1 MNEMISSVNTLNF
14 DYLVNNSL
22 KLQLTDIPQ
31 NLQNILLENN
41 NATLRI
47 SLQNNTLLT
56 QIEIDN
62 NVFDIKLT
70 GQLPKLENNSTIEIP
85 IKINIPQ
92 SQIDTS
98 NKPQTSNSPQ
108 VNNISNSAKIDI
120 NDIKTIFKSISL
132 TNLKID
138 DAISYKLQS
147 LNLPISTTEK
157 IIQQIPQLQIS
168 LSSLGEEQKNT
179 SSPSLLNSVYKTL
192 EQLAQADTKIDNI
205 IPQLKQDLQ
214 NLIGQKISGEVSQH
228 NNNITRIKTNLGD
241 TFFSEPIKLSLHQ
254 PITLEIVN
262 LAHIPMPTNHIN
274 LQSNLVTNLINIF
287 LNETTSGNSNTDI
300 HTQLMSQLSNLKN
313 VSSNYQIVNILA
325 DKIPT
330 INQNFLVN
338 IVNFYQAVDKKD
350 ISIWMG
356 KDNIK
361 QLITQ
366 TDKPEAIITELNN
379 IIQSS
384 VKETPL
390 WKITEIPFFAGEQIV
405 PLKIALKK
413 QKQEESSQDNNSNE
427 ERFVVETEFSILGSF
442 QFDGFV
448 QTCKRHVDLIIR
460 TSRQFDNDFCANII
474 NLFKNSLYN
483 LNYTG
488 NIKINQK
495 DNFINFYQDY
505 PPSQGIYI

>member
-1 MNEMISSVNTLNF
+1 MNEMISSVNALNF

-31 NLQNILLENN
+31 NLQNILSENN
-41 NATLRI
+41 NATLKI
-47 SLQNNTLLT
+47 SMHNNTLFT

-62 NVFDIKLT
+62 NIFDIKLT
-70 GQLPKLENNSTIEIP
+70 GQLPALENNSTIEIP

-92 SQIDTS
+92 SQIQAS
-98 NKPQTSNSPQ
+98 NNSQ
-108 VNNISNSAKIDI
+108 ANNISNSAKIDI
-120 NDIKTIFKSISL
+120 SDIKTILKSISL

-138 DAISYKLQS
+138 DAINTKLQS
-147 LNLPISTTEK
+147 LNLPSSTKEQ
-157 IIQQIPQLQIS
+157 ILQQIPQLEIS
-168 LSSLGEEQKNT
+168 LSSLGIEEKNT
-179 SSPSLLNSVYKTL
+179 SSLLNSVYKTL
-192 EQLAQADTKIDNI
+192 EQLAQSDNKTDNI
-205 IPQLKQDLQ
+205 ISQLKQDLQ
-214 NLIGQKISGEVSQH
+214 NLTGQKISGEVSQH
-228 NNNITRIKTNLGD
+228 NNNVTTIKTNLGD
-241 TFFSEPIKLSLHQ
+241 IFFSEPIKLSLHQ

-262 LAHIPMPTNHIN
+262 LSHIPMPTNHIN

-287 LNETTSGNSNTDI
+287 LNETTSGNSNSSI
-300 HTQLMSQLSNLKN
+300 QTQLISKFSDLKN
-313 VSSNYQIVNILA
+313 ITSNYQIVNILA

-338 IVNFYQAVDKKD
+338 IVNFYQAVNKKD
-350 ISIWMG
+350 ISIWLG

-361 QLITQ
+361 QLISQ
-366 TDKPEAIITELNN
+366 TDKPETIITELNN
-379 IIQSS
+379 IMQSS
-384 VKETPL
+384 LKDTPI
-390 WKITEIPFFAGEQIV
+390 WKITEIPFFAGEQII

-413 QKQEESSQDNNSNE
+413 YKQNKTSQDNNSNE
-427 ERFVVETEFSILGSF
+427 ERFVVETEFSLLGSF
-442 QFDGFV
+442 QFDGLV
-448 QTCKRHVDLIIR
+448 QTRKRNLDLIIR

-505 PPSQGIYI
+505 PSSQGIYI

>member
-1 MNEMISSVNTLNF
+1 
-14 DYLVNNSL
+14 
-22 KLQLTDIPQ
+22 
-31 NLQNILLENN
+31 
-41 NATLRI
+41 
-47 SLQNNTLLT
+47 
-56 QIEIDN
+56 
-62 NVFDIKLT
+62 
-70 GQLPKLENNSTIEIP
+70 
-85 IKINIPQ
+85 
-92 SQIDTS
+92 
-98 NKPQTSNSPQ
+98 
-108 VNNISNSAKIDI
+108 
-120 NDIKTIFKSISL
+120 
-132 TNLKID
+132 
-138 DAISYKLQS
+138 
-147 LNLPISTTEK
+147 
-157 IIQQIPQLQIS
+157 
-168 LSSLGEEQKNT
+168 
-179 SSPSLLNSVYKTL
+179 
-192 EQLAQADTKIDNI
+192 
-205 IPQLKQDLQ
+205 
-214 NLIGQKISGEVSQH
+214 
-228 NNNITRIKTNLGD
+228 
-241 TFFSEPIKLSLHQ
+241 
-254 PITLEIVN
+254 
-262 LAHIPMPTNHIN
+262 
-274 LQSNLVTNLINIF
+274 
-287 LNETTSGNSNTDI
+287 
-300 HTQLMSQLSNLKN
+300 
-313 VSSNYQIVNILA
+313 
-325 DKIPT
+325 
-330 INQNFLVN
+330 
-338 IVNFYQAVDKKD
+338 
-350 ISIWMG
+350 MG

-390 WKITEIPFFAGEQIV
+390 WKITEIPYFAGEQIV